1 MGTHSR
7 SLPLGKI
14 PNTHVWDHRAIRWRS
29 RRSSQPTLRARPP
42 RRWLLPTRQYLA
54 SALAEQEAQNGRLL
68 GAAPSFAGTAAR
80 VLQRNLSR
88 LLQAFMWSA
97 IPGAKRWPCDEPPG
111 GECGAAKPSA
121 AEHSGHVGSS
131 PLLQRPRRRGCSA
144 CSSRR
149 STRGSARRGNGG
161 RRSWRRQSR
170 RTRLRHASLSLRRL
184 I

>member
-29 RRSSQPTLRARPP
+29 RRSSQPTRRARPP
-42 RRWLLPTRQYLA
+42 QRWRLPTRQYLA

-131 PLLQRPRRRGCSA
+131 PLLQRPRREA
-144 CSSRR
+144 A
-149 STRGSARRGNGG
+149 ARAPAGAQPGARPAAATAAGG
-161 RRSWRRQSR
+161 RGVGNHGAPAYG
-170 RTRLRHASLSLRRL
+170 TLR
-184 I
+184 

>member
-1 MGTHSR
+1 M
-7 SLPLGKI
+7 GKI

-29 RRSSQPTLRARPP
+29 RRSSQPTRRARPP
-42 RRWLLPTRQYLA
+42 RRWRLPTRQYLA

-131 PLLQRPRRRGCSA
+131 PLLQRPRREA
-144 CSSRR
+144 A
-149 STRGSARRGNGG
+149 ARAPAGAQPGARPAAATAAGG
-161 RRSWRRQSR
+161 RGVGNHGAPAYG
-170 RTRLRHASLSLRRL
+170 TLR
-184 I
+184 